1 MSRSCMWFRKSDWGE
16 WFDIINF
23 KRGGDTVVLKL
34 GGDKWVFQ
42 FTTDELNKQ
51 QSGSVYKWEPSG
63 PHVSIGFGW
72 KGEISQL
79 EL

>member
-1 MSRSCMWFRKSDWGE
+1 MVL
-16 WFDIINF
+16 
-23 KRGGDTVVLKL
+23 KRGSN
-34 GGDKWVFQ
+34 KWVFQ

-51 QSGSVYKWEPSG
+51 QSGSLYKWESSG
-63 PHVSIGFGW
+63 THGKIVIGW